1 MGSNSGFNQHLT
13 LTYRNKCRFNRIVC
27 WVLNLNYSI

>member
-13 LTYRNKCRFNRIVC
+13 LTYRNKCR
-27 WVLNLNYSI
+27 LTE